1 VGEAVARA
9 LEVREASVLV
19 WVLAALVRALVA
31 LEALVRGQEECS
43 YNHHCRYT
51 LS

>member
-1 VGEAVARA
+1 VGEAVVRA
-9 LEVREASVLV
+9 LEVV
-19 WVLAALVRALVA
+19 WVLAALVRVLVA

-43 YNHHCRYT
+43 HSHHCRYT